1 MATTAFIARYTPDAT
16 YEGIVLLYDGSPSR
30 VAEILRKH
38 YDHEAKLQE
47 LLDLGD
53 IFELGASLC
62 ECDPVPGGF
71 KAEEYSTLPRKWDHT
86 YVLENG
92 HWVINRPVE

>member
-30 VAEILRKH
+30 VAEILRDN
-38 YDHEAKLQE
+38 YDHESKLQE

-53 IFELGASLC
+53 IFELGASPS
-62 ECDPVPGGF
+62 ECDRVPGGF
-71 KAEEYSTLPRKWDHT
+71 KAEEYNVLPRKWDHT

-92 HWVINRPVE
+92 TWVINRSVG